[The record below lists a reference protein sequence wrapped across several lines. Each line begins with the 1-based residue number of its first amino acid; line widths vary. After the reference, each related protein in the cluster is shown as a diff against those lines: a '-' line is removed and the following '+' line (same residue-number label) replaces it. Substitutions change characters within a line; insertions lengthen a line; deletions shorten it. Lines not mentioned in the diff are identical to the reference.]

1 MDLLLL
7 LLIVAVFILPSFFMM
22 RTQRRRQA
30 ELQSMQAA
38 LASGDRVVTVSGI
51 HGTIVGVRDAQIDV
65 ELAPGVVV
73 VMDRIAVLRQ
83 EGETGAAA
91 GAEAGTDAGTAA
103 VGPESTYDASTV
115 DRAEY
120 RHPENAPESRPESH
134 PENFPE
140 ERRNDGGH
148 PENR

>member
-38 LASGDRVVTVSGI
+38 LESGDRVVTVSGI

-83 EGETGAAA
+83 EGEAGASTGAGAAA
-91 GAEAGTDAGTAA
+91 
-103 VGPESTYDASTV
+103 VGHESTYDASTV